1 MPIVL
6 SMPPT
11 VTSDNVF
18 NVEVLVVSPAQ
29 GFDFSMRI
37 MKAKIEDDME
47 IQPEGFGH
55 QHYLLN
61 EIALRASLALCYES
75 IKYDNEQ
82 VRILCCVEDD
92 IDYTTD
98 VDTTLYPTEHRP
110 VKYSGALYNELSDRV
125 IVEPTPLWCESDV
138 VDYDKRFFPQEFA
151 ELDEFAEPY
160 LETIEP
166 EEPAIIKVEPYL
178 DIRAPLTWGTSDYWV
193 EMIRCDKCGQRVI
206 LGLTKVQCP
215 EGQPDVSFRCG
226 ACKTTIKHL

>member
-138 VDYDKRFFPQEFA
+138 VDYDKRFFPQEFS

-160 LETIEP
+160 LETID
-166 EEPAIIKVEPYL
+166 ATATGRCSRSAV
-178 DIRAPLTWGTSDYWV
+178 RAS
-193 EMIRCDKCGQRVI
+193 RS
-206 LGLTKVQCP
+206 TKT
-215 EGQPDVSFRCG
+215 SFRVVQP
-226 ACKTTIKHL
+226 AATTASRSSAPVAVPTCSS